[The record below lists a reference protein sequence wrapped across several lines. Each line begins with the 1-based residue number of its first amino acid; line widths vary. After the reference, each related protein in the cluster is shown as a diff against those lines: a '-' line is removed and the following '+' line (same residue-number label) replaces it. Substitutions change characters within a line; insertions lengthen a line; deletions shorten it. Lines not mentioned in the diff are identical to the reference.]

1 MIWSLISILVAT
13 LAYFL
18 TFQKNVML
26 FLAKHMWSRPLLI
39 ILGSRVK
46 VSGKENLV
54 KGQHYLIMANHTSY
68 SDIPA
73 LFRAVPFNLH
83 YVAKAELK
91 KVPFLGWYMK
101 NSGMIFIER
110 QNKVKSKESIDAAG
124 ELIKAGKSVV
134 IFPEGTTSKS
144 GEIAEFKKGGMHLAM
159 ASESMILPIRIK
171 GSKKVWPSD
180 SNFKL
185 RGGKIE
191 VIIDKPIPF
200 EEYKDSEF
208 DEFLPELRQQI
219 IDL

>member
-1 MIWSLISILVAT
+1 M
-13 LAYFL
+13 
-18 TFQKNVML
+18 
-26 FLAKHMWSRPLLI
+26 
-39 ILGSRVK
+39 
-46 VSGKENLV
+46 SGKEHLE
-54 KGQHYLIMANHTSY
+54 KGQHYLIIANHTSY

-101 NSGMIFIER
+101 KSGMIFIDR
-110 QNKVKSKESIDAAG
+110 QNKQRSKASIDEAG
-124 ELIKAGKSVV
+124 DLVKQGKSVV
-134 IFPEGTTSKS
+134 IFPEGTTSDT
-144 GEIAEFKKGGMHLAM
+144 GEIAPFKKGGMHLAM
-159 ASESMILPIRIK
+159 ASESVILPIRIK
-171 GSKKVWPSD
+171 GSKKVWPST

-200 EEYKDSEF
+200 EEYKDA
-208 DEFLPELRQQI
+208 DLDVFLPNLRQQI